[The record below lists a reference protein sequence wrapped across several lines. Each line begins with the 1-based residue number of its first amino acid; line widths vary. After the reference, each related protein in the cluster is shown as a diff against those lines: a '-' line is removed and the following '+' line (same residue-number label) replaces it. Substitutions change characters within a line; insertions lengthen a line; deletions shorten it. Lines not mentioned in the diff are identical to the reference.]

1 VKRLDSVLFGP
12 ESAARLWWTHTALA
26 VLIGLRIVL
35 GPYRRLDP
43 TPDGLFR
50 PAWFLS
56 WLPGMPS
63 ATAFAV
69 MQVIGGL
76 AVVAF
81 VLRRWPR
88 ATFALAW
95 VVYLVLAGLRESR
108 GKIMHNDVL
117 LLLASVPFLAAPLT
131 ADRRDRTPD
140 NRFGW
145 PINTGIAVVTL
156 GYFFAGYWK
165 LMRSGLSWVTSDNV
179 RLSIAWGP
187 KPAVGR
193 WDAFADFVSASPW
206 LGKVIAATTLAFE
219 ISFPVALFVRRVR
232 VPYAAIATA
241 LHLST
246 YFIFG
251 LDYWAWIGVLWIL
264 FVDWPAV
271 LARWQARRRSRDAA
285 PEIAGEFPARG
296 SPVPRGAGDTVS

>member
-1 VKRLDSVLFGP
+1 
-12 ESAARLWWTHTALA
+12 
-26 VLIGLRIVL
+26 
-35 GPYRRLDP
+35 
-43 TPDGLFR
+43 
-50 PAWFLS
+50 
-56 WLPGMPS
+56 MPS

-131 ADRRDRTPD
+131 AGRRDRTPD
-140 NRFGW
+140 DRFGW

-193 WDAFADFVSASPW
+193 WDAFADFVERVTVVGEVHRRDHARVRDLVSRRAVRAPRTRSVRGDRDHPAPEHVLHLRPRL
-206 LGKVIAATTLAFE
+206 LGLDRRAVDPVRRLAGRPG
-219 ISFPVALFVRRVR
+219 PVAG
-232 VPYAAIATA
+232 P
-241 LHLST
+241 
-246 YFIFG
+246 
-251 LDYWAWIGVLWIL
+251 
-264 FVDWPAV
+264 
-271 LARWQARRRSRDAA
+271 
-285 PEIAGEFPARG
+285 
-296 SPVPRGAGDTVS
+296 SPRPRCGAGNRGRIPRPRITGAAGRG

>member
-1 VKRLDSVLFGP
+1 MRARVKRLESVLFGP

-35 GPYRRLDP
+35 GPYRQLDP

-50 PAWFLS
+50 PTWFLS

-117 LLLASVPFLAAPLT
+117 LLLTSVPFLVAPLT
-131 ADRRDRTPD
+131 PGRRDRTPD
-140 NRFGW
+140 DRFGW

-219 ISFPVALFVRRVR
+219 ISFPVALFVRRRTRSVR
-232 VPYAAIATA
+232 GDRDHTA
-241 LHLST
+241 PQHVLHLRPRLL
-246 YFIFG
+246 G
-251 LDYWAWIGVLWIL
+251 LDRRA
-264 FVDWPAV
+264 VDPV
-271 LARWQARRRSRDAA
+271 RRLAGR
-285 PEIAGEFPARG
+285 PGPVAGP
-296 SPVPRGAGDTVS
+296 SPRPRGGA